1 MAKKKRDKNKDLSHQ
16 TTSPL
21 NAEETNPTKTGS
33 NPCAPEGYA
42 VPTLLVTPVV
52 LLIL

>member
-21 NAEETNPTKTGS
+21 NAEETKKILKNNLNIKLNHWIYDTKIKPA
-33 NPCAPEGYA
+33 NQY
-42 VPTLLVTPVV
+42 
-52 LLIL
+52 

>member
-21 NAEETNPTKTGS
+21 NAEEGHFVKS
-33 NPCAPEGYA
+33 
-42 VPTLLVTPVV
+42 
-52 LLIL
+52 